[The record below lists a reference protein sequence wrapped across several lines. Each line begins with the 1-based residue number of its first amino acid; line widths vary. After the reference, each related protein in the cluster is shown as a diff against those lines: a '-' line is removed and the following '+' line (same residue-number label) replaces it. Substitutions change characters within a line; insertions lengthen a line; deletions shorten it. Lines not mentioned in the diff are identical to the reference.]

1 MASVIRIGLN
11 AHAVGASKGIEVVD
25 IERTQ
30 IDLQG
35 FKHIGHRYAKLTRL
49 GAVEIGIKLRHVD
62 LVARIE
68 TSQLGRLI
76 GLGEKRLGRIVK
88 RFEAKPVAI
97 LKLELETACRA
108 EALNGRRGEHGDESI
123 LNGTEL
129 LVQFSGDCIGR
140 KFRRL
145 ALLERLQ
152 RHENDA
158 GVRRVGETI
167 DRQAGEGDGI
177 GHARM
182 LEGNVAH
189 AADHVFRAV
198 ERCRIRQLREADQIL
213 LVLRRNEAAGH
224 CTEQHE
230 GDAEQHDI
238 EAHHQRLA
246 RENAA
251 NAAPIGV

>member
-11 AHAVGASKGIEVVD
+11 AHAVGASKSIEVVD

-30 IDLQG
+30 INLQG
-35 FKHIGHRYAKLTRL
+35 FEHVGHRHAQLACLRAIK
-49 GAVEIGIKLRHVD
+49 IGIKLRHID
-62 LVARIE
+62 LVARVE
-68 TSQLGRLI
+68 TGQLGCLI
-76 GLGEKRLGRIVK
+76 GLGEKRLGRIVQ
-88 RFEAKPVAI
+88 RLEAKPVAI
-97 LKLELETACRA
+97 LKLELETACCA
-108 EALNGRRGEHGDESI
+108 ETLNGRWREHGDESI
-123 LNGTEL
+123 LNGAEL
-129 LVQFSGDCIGR
+129 LVQFSRDCIGR
-140 KFRRL
+140 KFRGFTFF
-145 ALLERLQ
+145 ERLQ

-167 DRQAGEGDGI
+167 DRQTGEGDGI

-189 AADHVFRAV
+189 AADHIFRTV

-224 CTEQHE
+224 CAEQHE